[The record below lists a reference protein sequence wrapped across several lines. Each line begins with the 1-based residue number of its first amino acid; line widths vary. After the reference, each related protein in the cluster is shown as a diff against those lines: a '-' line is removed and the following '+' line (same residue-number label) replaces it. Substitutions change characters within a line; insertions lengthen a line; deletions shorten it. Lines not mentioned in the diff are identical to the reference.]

1 MGLLAS
7 VARVGCW
14 RRRASVVLEEWSPI
28 RFGGGQN
35 PAYRP
40 SGDFLLGPQAPALA
54 FARLAI
60 LPAPYRSPA

>member
-1 MGLLAS
+1 VFPP

-28 RFGGGQN
+28 RASGGQN

-40 SGDFLLGPQAPALA
+40 SGAPAR
-54 FARLAI
+54 RLAE
-60 LPAPYRSPA
+60 A